1 MSDRPV
7 RVLLV
12 DDDEDDYVMTR
23 DMLSE
28 VGRGRFRLDWL
39 CSYDDALAAVRRAE
53 HDVYLLDY
61 RLGAHS
67 GLDILRETAG
77 DTRRAPMI
85 LLTGQGDDE
94 VDADAMRA
102 GASDYLVKGRIEA
115 SILARSIRYA
125 MERANSLRA
134 LRESEERYQRLV
146 ELSPDAIIVHVE
158 GEVVFVNRAGVQLL
172 GAESAEELAG
182 RAVMTFIRRDYLESV
197 RRSVEEL
204 AGGTAEAPFV
214 EEKLVR
220 LDGSEVDVEVA
231 AVPFTYEGRAA
242 VQVVARDVTRRKQVE
257 EKLIHDA
264 FHDGLTGLPN
274 RALFMDHLKLA
285 VGRAARPRKNY
296 LFAVLFLDL
305 DRFKNVNDSLGHT
318 VGDQLLVAT
327 ARRIRSCLRQIDT
340 VARFGGDEFAVLL
353 DGVEDSNDA
362 VRVAERLQRELTTP
376 VSVGGHEV
384 FTSASIGIAL
394 SSTGYERPEDVLR
407 DADTAMYRAKAAGK
421 ARHEIFDTG
430 MHARAVALLRLESDL
445 RRAVERGEFVVHY
458 QPIVSLLDGA
468 LRGFE
473 ALVRWQHPERGI
485 VAPTE
490 FITVAE
496 ETGLIIPLGR
506 WVLREACA
514 RMRRWQDEFPQAR
527 ALTLSVNVSGT
538 QFMQPDLVEQV
549 RRILEETGF
558 DPRLLQLEITESSV
572 IENTETVTQMLVQL
586 RALGVRLSMD
596 DFGTGYSSL
605 SYLHRFPIHTLKID
619 RSFISSCGRGDENEI
634 VRTIIMLARNMG
646 MDVVAEGVETE
657 QQLASLKDLRCE
669 FGQGFFFSHPLD
681 ADTAARLLEA
691 GGALGDGALLETA
704 GGLLSFS

>member
-1 MSDRPV
+1 
-7 RVLLV
+7 
-12 DDDEDDYVMTR
+12 
-23 DMLSE
+23 
-28 VGRGRFRLDWL
+28 
-39 CSYDDALAAVRRAE
+39 LA
-53 HDVYLLDY
+53 
-61 RLGAHS
+61 
-67 GLDILRETAG
+67 
-77 DTRRAPMI
+77 
-85 LLTGQGDDE
+85 
-94 VDADAMRA
+94 
-102 GASDYLVKGRIEA
+102 
-115 SILARSIRYA
+115 
-125 MERANSLRA
+125 
-134 LRESEERYQRLV
+134 
-146 ELSPDAIIVHVE
+146 
-158 GEVVFVNRAGVQLL
+158 
-172 GAESAEELAG
+172 
-182 RAVMTFIRRDYLESV
+182 
-197 RRSVEEL
+197 
-204 AGGTAEAPFV
+204 
-214 EEKLVR
+214 R

-285 VGRAARPRKNY
+285 VGRAARPKKNY

-327 ARRIRSCLRQIDT
+327 AHRIRGCLRQLDT

-362 VRVAERLQRELTTP
+362 VRVAERLQRELNTP

-421 ARHEIFDTG
+421 ARHEIFDKG
-430 MHARAVALLRLESDL
+430 MHARAVALLRLENDL

-468 LRGFE
+468 IRGFE

-485 VAPTE
+485 ITPTE
-490 FITVAE
+490 FIPVAE

-506 WVLREACA
+506 WVLREACD
-514 RMRRWQDEFPQAR
+514 RMRSWQDTFPQAR
-527 ALTLSVNVSGT
+527 GLTLSVNISGT

-549 RRILEETGF
+549 RRMLEETGF

-634 VRTIIMLARNMG
+634 VRTIILLARNMG
-646 MDVVAEGVETE
+646 MDVVAEGIETE

-669 FGQGFFFSHPLD
+669 FGQGFLFSHPLD
-681 ADTAARLLEA
+681 SDTAARLLEA
-691 GGALGDGALLETA
+691 GGALGDGPVLETA